1 MNETHPIS
9 IAIDGPSG
17 AGKSTLARRLATTL
31 RFLYVD
37 TGAIYRTIAYY
48 AYANHLDP
56 ADEAA
61 VLAALPDI
69 RIELRHDAE
78 GLQRMILNG
87 EDVTDAIRLPQ
98 ISQYASVVSA
108 YPGVRAFLLEMQRD
122 FARKGSVIMD
132 GRDIGTVVLPQA
144 DVKIFLTAS
153 PEARARRRCLE
164 LEQRGTP
171 EPFDQ
176 VLSEI
181 QQRDWDD
188 SHRETAPLRQAEDAV
203 VVDTTG
209 LNFEESLAALLMV
222 VRGKAAL

>member
-69 RIELRHDAE
+69 RIELCHDAE

-144 DVKIFLTAS
+144 DLKIFLTAS
-153 PEARARRRCLE
+153 VEERARRRCRE
-164 LEQRGTP
+164 LQARGA
-171 EPFDQ
+171 Q
-176 VLSEI
+176 VDLATIQAEI
-181 QQRDWDD
+181 AQRDYAD
-188 SHRETAPLRQAEDAV
+188 SHRSAAPLRKAADAV
-203 VVDTTG
+203 VVDTSQ
-209 LNFEESLAALLMV
+209 LDREESLAALITLAKE
-222 VRGKAAL
+222 RLGL

>member
-17 AGKSTLARRLATTL
+17 AGKSTLARQLASAL
-31 RFLYVD
+31 HFLYVD

-56 ADEAA
+56 SDEAA

-69 RIELRHDAE
+69 RIELCHDTE

-132 GRDIGTVVLPQA
+132 GRDIGTVVLPHA

-181 QQRDWDD
+181 QQRDWED

-203 VVDTTG
+203 VVDTTE
-209 LNFEESLAALLMV
+209 LNFEESLAALLNV